1 MSSDDYEEDEYYDD
15 DEAEDEM
22 SRYSTDKYEQVVPWV
37 NQLERI
43 SPVTFTV
50 TGDLSGDIDWNN
62 IEAQITMLVPEIKS
76 AKWTPDTVAAY
87 VMRYGNIPLEY
98 EYLAKV
104 SPFTNNCGVK
114 ALHHVYTNGQNEQQR
129 L

>member
-1 MSSDDYEEDEYYDD
+1 M
-15 DEAEDEM
+15 
-22 SRYSTDKYEQVVPWV
+22 

-62 IEAQITMLVPEIKS
+62 IEAQITLLVPEIKS
-76 AKWTPDTVAAY
+76 AKWTPDTIATY
-87 VMRYGNIPLEY
+87 VRRQGEIPY
-98 EYLAKV
+98 EYKYSAKV

-114 ALHHVYTNGQNEQQR
+114 ALHHMSGQGSDEQQKLFLKYAR
-129 L
+129 AMQCI